1 MKFDRNDVEKISKKE
16 AAVIR
21 ACGEYLIDHADD
33 IAYKAG
39 YLTPD
44 GGQIILN
51 LYATEIPTITIR
63 HEAFIEK

>member
-1 MKFDRNDVEKISKKE
+1 MKVSGLSFDQGGWFDVY
-16 AAVIR
+16 
-21 ACGEYLIDHADD
+21 EYLIDHADD